1 MTTLLTP
8 RNTGIL
14 FAVLATLFFS
24 VMDAMSKSL
33 VVTHSV
39 WFILMVRY
47 WFHLVVAIIWASL
60 SKQGLRGAMATKRP
74 ALQLIRGFL
83 LVSEIA
89 LIIYAYSMLGLADVT
104 TIIMV
109 HPLIVTGLA
118 VLFLGEYV
126 SLRRVMALVLGLV
139 GLAIIMQ
146 PGSNMWSY
154 GGVVAL
160 AATTTFALYQLFTR
174 MVSAYDNVM
183 TSFFYAGLTGV
194 VLTTYMG
201 LTHMP
206 PLGQINWL
214 LVVGICIFSTAAHF
228 SVMKALSLTQAS
240 AIQPFTY
247 LQIVWSIPI
256 GLLVFGT
263 FPLWS
268 TLLGAVMIVCAGLYS
283 LRNSGPAKG

>member
-206 PLGQINWL
+206 PLDQINWL